1 MHFKR
6 NRSSSQPQGGYDA
19 FDHPLPGPGQSPSGA
34 QPGQSEQP
42 GAHSQSGQPAQ
53 SGQPT
58 QSGQPDAYGQPAD
71 PGYHA
76 QADQP
81 GLYGQPGPYGQPGSY
96 GQPGPY
102 GQPAQP
108 VQPRIPWTANDVG
121 PVLLDPAGHRRRKRF
136 WGIGAAALAGL
147 LAAGAMFIPVPY
159 VIESPGPTYDV
170 LGKSGDVPF
179 IEVHSDDATYD
190 TSGQLRMVTVSN
202 SGGPFSTVTLGQVL
216 LAKLDPASDIL
227 PAEDVYP
234 EDITAEEL
242 EEISKAQ
249 MTQSQSTA
257 AAAALDELGYPVKG
271 VVRIEG
277 PVKDSPADGKVEE
290 GDILLAIITPD
301 GVRHEVDRPSVPFA
315 LARELEPDSTVTMV
329 VERAGKTLEIQSKTY
344 KPEPVP
350 LDFTGSKF
358 GIYLTAKVDLPF
370 EVDIHLER
378 VGGPSAGTMFA
389 LGIIDHLTGG
399 DTTGGM
405 IVAGTGSI
413 GYDGQVQPIGGVAQ
427 KMHGAKSDGA
437 QWFLAPRSNCDEV
450 VGHVPSG
457 LEVWPVSTL
466 KEARE
471 ALASIKAGA
480 TKDHP
485 TCEAVMEGK

>member
-6 NRSSSQPQGGYDA
+6 NDSSSDARGGYDA
-19 FDHPLPGPGQSPSGA
+19 LGKPGGAGNYA
-34 QPGQSEQP
+34 QPGQPVS
-42 GAHSQSGQPAQ
+42 PA
-53 SGQPT
+53 S
-58 QSGQPDAYGQPAD
+58 
-71 PGYHA
+71 
-76 QADQP
+76 
-81 GLYGQPGPYGQPGSY
+81 
-96 GQPGPY
+96 
-102 GQPAQP
+102 
-108 VQPRIPWTANDVG
+108 PWSTDDVG
-121 PVLLDPAGHRRRKRF
+121 PVLLNPAAHRRRQRF
-136 WGIGAAALAGL
+136 WGIGAAAVVGL
-147 LAAGAMFIPVPY
+147 LALGSMFIPVPY

-202 SGGPFSTVTLGQVL
+202 TGGPFSTVTLGQVL
-216 LAKLDPASDIL
+216 LAKLDSSSHVI

-234 EDITAEEL
+234 KDITAEEL

-257 AAAALDELGYPVKG
+257 AAAALAELGYPVKAA
-271 VVRIEG
+271 VRIEG

-301 GVRHEVDRPSVPFA
+301 GVRHEVDRPAVPFA
-315 LARELEPDSTVTMV
+315 LARELEPDSNITLV
-329 VERAGKTLEIQSKTY
+329 VQRAGKTLEIQSKTY
-344 KPEPVP
+344 KPQPVP
-350 LDFTGSKF
+350 LDFVGSKF

-399 DTTGGM
+399 NSTGGM
-405 IVAGTGSI
+405 IVAGTGAI

-427 KMHGAKSDGA
+427 KMYGAKSDGA

-450 VGHVPSG
+450 VGHVPAG

-471 ALASIKAGA
+471 ALASIKTGT